1 MYKLILSQI
10 VFGIFISIFLTGCCS
25 DIVYTSDGDPAIQS
39 DYGYLQ
45 LPNFLHP
52 GDIEKQRA
60 KFSQYDHCPDENYS
74 PRINV
79 R

>member
-1 MYKLILSQI
+1 MCRFIFLLL
-10 VFGIFISIFLTGCCS
+10 VFGILVSGCCS
-25 DIVYTSDGDPAIQS
+25 EIIRTSDGDPALQS
-39 DYGYLQ
+39 DYGYML
-45 LPNFLHP
+45 LPNVQHP

-60 KFSQYDHCPDENYS
+60 KFSQFDRCPNENYS